1 MNKYI
6 YLILPFLFSSC
17 LNKTNELE
25 KRFLE
30 SYANGIGAFP
40 QEMTDHFPSEL
51 KAEKKLTVSY
61 PSGVYA
67 IGKASMIFSH
77 QVDSSEFNKV
87 KRKLELNKFQSY
99 KPTDSIFIIVGDT
112 LDYSDKLNGIPL
124 PNFDSYE
131 RDFGINSKYLS
142 EYHKIYVLESKSG
155 KYLADENL
163 SSGKN
168 LPEKWKNG
176 FSRGIATN
184 EKEYELI
191 YWLCVW

>member
-1 MNKYI
+1 MKKYTN
-6 YLILPFLFSSC
+6 LILLIIFCSC
-17 LNKTNELE
+17 VNNQNKLE
-25 KRFLE
+25 KQFLE
-30 SYANGIGAFP
+30 NYANGIVAFP
-40 QEMTDHFPSEL
+40 TDLTDHFPNEL
-51 KAEKKLTVSY
+51 KAEKKLSVSY

-67 IGKASMIFSH
+67 IEMASMVFSH

-87 KRKLELNKFQSY
+87 KNKLELNNFQSY

-112 LDYSDKLNGIPL
+112 LDYSDKRNGIPL

-131 RDFGINSKYLS
+131 RDFGMNSKYLP

-155 KYLADENL
+155 EYLADENL

-184 EKEYELI
+184 EKENELV

>member
-1 MNKYI
+1 MEN
-6 YLILPFLFSSC
+6 
-17 LNKTNELE
+17 
-25 KRFLE
+25 
-30 SYANGIGAFP
+30 YANGIVAFP
-40 QEMTDHFPSEL
+40 TDLTDHFPNEL
-51 KAEKKLTVSY
+51 KAERKLSVSY

-67 IGKASMIFSH
+67 IGMAGMIFSH
-77 QVDSSEFNKV
+77 QVDSLEFNKV
-87 KRKLELNKFQSY
+87 ERKLKLNNFQGY

-112 LDYSDKLNGIPL
+112 LDYSDKKNGIPI

-131 RDFGINSKYLS
+131 RDFGLNSKYLPD
-142 EYHKIYVLESKSG
+142 YDKVYVVESKQG
-155 KYLADENL
+155 KYLEDKNL

-184 EKEYELI
+184 EKENELI

>member
-1 MNKYI
+1 VNNQNK
-6 YLILPFLFSSC
+6 
-17 LNKTNELE
+17 LE

-30 SYANGIGAFP
+30 NYSNGIMAFP
-40 QEMTDHFPSEL
+40 VDLTDHFPNEL
-51 KAEKKLTVSY
+51 KAEKKLSVSY

-67 IGKASMIFSH
+67 IGMASMIFSH
-77 QVDSSEFNKV
+77 QVDSSEFIKV
-87 KRKLELNKFQSY
+87 KSKLELNNFQSY

-112 LDYSDKLNGIPL
+112 LDYSDKLNGIPI

-131 RDFGINSKYLS
+131 RDFGINSKYLP
-142 EYHKIYVLESKSG
+142 EYHKIYVIESKSG
-155 KYLADENL
+155 EYLTDENL

-168 LPEKWKNG
+168 LPENWKNG

-184 EKEYELI
+184 EKENELI